1 MAERMKIKSDV
12 LVNMQKGMTQ
22 RNATKLLP
30 YMYIYTHPPL
40 LSLSLSVSLTWALF
54 LTLSL
59 THTLTLTHLTIAP
72 PPPRGGARGG
82 GAPLSDRVPAGTE
95 ATPLCCYT
103 VRLPEPRPHIC

>member
-30 YMYIYTHPPL
+30 YMYIYTQPPL

-59 THTLTLTHLTIAP
+59 TYTLTTHTFDYTPLPPLPFFVCPFNP
-72 PPPRGGARGG
+72 PPTQNPSYEGKNER
-82 GAPLSDRVPAGTE
+82 
-95 ATPLCCYT
+95 
-103 VRLPEPRPHIC
+103 